1 MHEPEKE
8 IISAGI
14 AMAVATVV
22 VAPAAV
28 AAERPDDRF
37 DRLLEAAP
45 AVDRVLTDMATDNA
59 NGANA
64 TITKGALSFENS
76 AGPWMKIHLPESAAH
91 VDDTR
96 VAIGSSPLVATEL
109 MQAEAMPAARSTG
122 SASAPTQNSASA
134 RAVVA
139 VPDANSPD
147 AYEFELEMPEGMVAT
162 LEDDGS
168 VSIELDPELGSS
180 IDGVT
185 AEATFGVIKAPWA
198 QDAAGNALETSFTL
212 EGNTLT
218 QHIDLDAAEQFPVI
232 ADPEAEWMGWFGRL
246 TYSAAETAEMRDQGV
261 VVGGLLA
268 ASAGI
273 AALFGPGAP
282 IVGAALA
289 AAGAGAVG
297 IIATTASNA
306 HSDGRC
312 LQVDIPPLVNPDI
325 VDCRS

>member
-1 MHEPEKE
+1 MVPEG
-8 IISAGI
+8 A
-14 AMAVATVV
+14 
-22 VAPAAV
+22 
-28 AAERPDDRF
+28 
-37 DRLLEAAP
+37 EAASTTDRP
-45 AVDRVLTDMATDNA
+45 ASIDQRN
-59 NGANA
+59 
-64 TITKGALSFENS
+64 
-76 AGPWMKIHLPESAAH
+76 
-91 VDDTR
+91 
-96 VAIGSSPLVATEL
+96 
-109 MQAEAMPAARSTG
+109 
-122 SASAPTQNSASA
+122 ASA

-139 VPDANSPD
+139 VPDASSPD
-147 AYEFELEMPEGMVAT
+147 SYGFELEMPEGMVAT

-168 VSIELDPELGSS
+168 VSVELDPVLGSS
-180 IDGVT
+180 VEGVT

-198 QDAAGNALETSFTL
+198 QDAAGNALETFFTL

-218 QHIDLDAAEQFPVI
+218 QHIDLEAAEQFPVV

-261 VVGGLLA
+261 VIGGLLA

-297 IIATTASNA
+297 IIAATASNA